1 MLCKK
6 GVPKNFANFTGK
18 NQFQSLFF
26 NKVARLMPATLLK
39 KRLWLRP
46 ATLLKKRLLHRCF
59 PVNFAKFL
67 RTPFLTEYLRWMLLT
82 FSESWYMIHPD
93 TSETFF
99 ASAHSFSTSKLQG
112 WAKVKFFVTL
122 FHILTGW
129 NVGRYHKK
137 LFSKIS
143 KKPTLLRNTDL

>member
-6 GVPKNFANFTGK
+6 GVPKNFAKFTGK
-18 NQFQSLFF
+18 NQCQSLFF
-26 NKVARLMPATLLK
+26 NKVASLRPAALLK
-39 KRLWLRP
+39 KRLW
-46 ATLLKKRLLHRCF
+46 HRCF
-59 PVNFAKFL
+59 PKNFAKFL
-67 RTPFLTEYLRWMLLT
+67 RTPFLTEHLRWMLLT

-99 ASAHSFSTSKLQG
+99 ALAHSFSTSKLQG

-143 KKPTLLRNTDL
+143 KKTTLLRNTDL